1 MGKGFD
7 FKLQK
12 VLDIRIEK
20 EEEKARIFKKA
31 QYEKNE
37 IEEKIKELEES
48 YIKYSEV
55 TNKETVA
62 YQKIKRIYV
71 QNVSRAIEEKK
82 KELKK
87 KEQEVFFKREDA
99 KKSQIERKT
108 VEKLKEKEY
117 ENFKKEQERLETVF
131 NDEMALYGHIRKLER
146 G

>member
-1 MGKGFD
+1 M
-7 FKLQK
+7 
-12 VLDIRIEK
+12 
-20 EEEKARIFKKA
+20 
-31 QYEKNE
+31 
-37 IEEKIKELEES
+37 
-48 YIKYSEV
+48 
-55 TNKETVA
+55 
-62 YQKIKRIYV
+62 

>member
-1 MGKGFD
+1 MENGFD

-12 VLDIRIEK
+12 ILDIRIEK

-31 QYEKNE
+31 QSEKIE
-37 IEEKIKELEES
+37 IEDKLKELEES
-48 YIKYSEV
+48 YMKYSLV

-71 QNVSRAIEEKK
+71 QNVSKAIETTK
-82 KELKK
+82 KELVE
-87 KEQEVFFKREDA
+87 KEKEVVFKREEA

-108 VEKLKEKEY
+108 VEKLKEKEL
-117 ENFKKEQERLETVF
+117 EAFKQEQNRIEKLF
-131 NDEMALYGHIRKLER
+131 NDEMALYGHMRKLER

>member
-31 QYEKNE
+31 QCEKNE

-87 KEQEVFFKREDA
+87 KEQEVFFKKRGC
-99 KKSQIERKT
+99 
-108 VEKLKEKEY
+108 KEKSNRE
-117 ENFKKEQERLETVF
+117 KDR
-131 NDEMALYGHIRKLER
+131 
-146 G
+146 